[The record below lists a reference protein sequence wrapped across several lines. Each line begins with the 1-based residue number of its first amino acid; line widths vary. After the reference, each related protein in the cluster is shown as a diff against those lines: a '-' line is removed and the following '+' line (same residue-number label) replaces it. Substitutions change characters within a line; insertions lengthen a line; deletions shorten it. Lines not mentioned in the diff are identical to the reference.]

1 MLALSWLPL
10 ALAGHLVEADRHL
23 LAVLVAAVMFLSF
36 AHQPLTLP
44 LVYASPWRLATHR
57 RLFLW
62 CPIVALVVVVVFSQ
76 VNLLLVAVVGALWNA
91 EHTLM
96 QRYGIAR
103 IYGRKAGDDQGHV
116 EKWMFLSWLVIPL
129 LWVAGRGELP
139 AIVARLNTGNID
151 GTAADLLARLSTE
164 ARFALPV
171 VAAVATYLSARW
183 LVTECRLGSG
193 LNPGKCLYVA
203 STAALF
209 AFAVVDPIAGVIG
222 FVGSHSIEYFVL
234 VNRSV
239 ASETRHEGTLGKIA
253 RLRYGR
259 LSFFV
264 AYGAAAVGL
273 FYLLFRVTTPRV
285 LLVTVLTI
293 GALHFFYDAFIWK
306 LRRPDVATSL
316 GASQAA
322 VHASAGSGSEVTPG
336 EDSSPHL
343 QGTLPS
349 QP

>member
-1 MLALSWLPL
+1 
-10 ALAGHLVEADRHL
+10 
-23 LAVLVAAVMFLSF
+23 MFLSF
-36 AHQPLTLP
+36 ARQPLTFP

-62 CPIVALVVVVVFSQ
+62 RPVVALGVVVLFSP
-76 VNLLLVAVVGALWNA
+76 VNLLLVAVVGAFWNA

-103 IYGRKAGDDQGHV
+103 IYGRKAGDDQGRV

-129 LWVAGRGELP
+129 LWLAGRGELP
-139 AIVARLNTGNID
+139 SIVARLNTASID
-151 GTAADLLARLSTE
+151 GTAADVLARLSTE

-171 VAAVATYLSARW
+171 IAVVAVYLSGRW
-183 LVTECRLGSG
+183 LVTKCGLENG

-203 STAALF
+203 SSAALF

-239 ASETRHEGTLGKIA
+239 ASETRQDGTLGKIA
-253 RLRYGR
+253 RLRYAR
-259 LSFFV
+259 LSFFTV
-264 AYGAAAVGL
+264 YAAAAAGL
-273 FYLLFRVTTPRV
+273 FYLLYRLTSPRV

-322 VHASAGSGSEVTPG
+322 VQAARR
-336 EDSSPHL
+336 
-343 QGTLPS
+343 
-349 QP
+349 